1 MKKYKFFPLLITI
14 FVAIISIVSISI
26 SLAKYV
32 TNKKSSTVIKPDEF
46 IFESNYKNNETYNIY
61 TTSFTFLVKNK
72 DALENKNST
81 DINYKITVDN
91 LTNDSVADK
100 VSNHTL
106 LQSKDN
112 NEHTINELVV
122 GNKYQIIIES
132 TSPIKKTI
140 TYFVNVLEST
150 IESYYS
156 ITDHDS
162 YIVVDIYI
170 GNTVTGKVT
179 INYNNSKVLPDNLNI
194 LMEKW
199 FTNTG
204 TITVSNNSHYELIF
218 FKTDNTNFN
227 KLKTIISGNNVTIN
241 IGL

>member
-1 MKKYKFFPLLITI
+1 MKKLKFPPMLILI
-14 FVAIISIVSISI
+14 FVLAITMLTLSITY
-26 SLAKYV
+26 AKYV
-32 TNKKSSTVIKPDEF
+32 TNRKNDSVIKPTNF
-46 IFESNYKNNETYNIY
+46 IFNSNYVDKETYNIY
-61 TTSFTFLVKNK
+61 TNNFTFNIDATGNSNTIDITYTVTVKN
-72 DALENKNST
+72 
-81 DINYKITVDN
+81 V
-91 LTNDSVADK
+91 TNDTIKQTNEYVLDLA
-100 VSNHTL
+100 TET
-106 LQSKDN
+106 SKT
-112 NEHTINELVV
+112 HTINGLEA
-122 GNKYQIIIES
+122 GNDYEIIISS
-132 TSPIKKTI
+132 TNPIKKTI
-140 TYFVNVLEST
+140 THYVNVLET
-150 IESYYS
+150 ELESYYS

-227 KLKTIISGNNVTIN
+227 KLKTVISGNNVTIN